1 MFSEKLQKKRYQVF
15 YDIESIG
22 AGLFDQKILYE
33 IEQADVFLLILTKG
47 ALDRCSSEGD
57 WVRAE
62 IASMSV
68 RGHCYMELVE
78 KAENGILAAK
88 VRATCWS
95 NVYSLLSAYFAQ
107 ETGQVL
113 HAGLQVLLQ
122 VSVTFHAVYGLSLN
136 VLNIDPTYTLGD
148 LAKQRQA
155 TIRQLTEDGVMEL
168 QRALPVPSLVRRVAV
183 ISSADAAGYGDF
195 CDQLLHNRFGYAFHT
210 QLYPAVM
217 QGDTAAK
224 SIIQALT
231 SIAEQ
236 EEEWDVVVIIRGGGA
251 TTDLSCFDDYMLASH
266 CAQFPLPII
275 AGIGHTRDVSVV
287 DMVVHSS
294 VKTPTAAAEWLI
306 ERVAKQVEHLN
317 LLLIRLQRA
326 TQGVVT
332 RQQNRLML
340 YEQRIKN
347 GAYRLLTRERGKLNL
362 WQKTIELHSPERIYK
377 MGYSLTTVNGK
388 VVRNQADV
396 KTADIIE
403 THLQNGKVESIV
415 Q

>member
-1 MFSEKLQKKRYQVF
+1 MKQYSLSELCGWIQAMVENDLPDRY
-15 YDIESIG
+15 
-22 AGLFDQKILYE
+22 
-33 IEQADVFLLILTKG
+33 
-47 ALDRCSSEGD
+47 

-306 ERVAKQVEHLN
+306 ERVAKQVERLN

-347 GAYRLLTRERGKLNL
+347 GAYRLLTRERGKLSL

-388 VVRNQADV
+388 VVRNQRDV
-396 KTADIIE
+396 KTGDIIE